1 MGRNKTTWEFF
12 LDRPVAR
19 VRDQGIWYIVGLKI
33 EGTNTETEKKLSR
46 LTISTDLSG
55 FSFVGTPSHPL

>member
-1 MGRNKTTWEFF
+1 MFF